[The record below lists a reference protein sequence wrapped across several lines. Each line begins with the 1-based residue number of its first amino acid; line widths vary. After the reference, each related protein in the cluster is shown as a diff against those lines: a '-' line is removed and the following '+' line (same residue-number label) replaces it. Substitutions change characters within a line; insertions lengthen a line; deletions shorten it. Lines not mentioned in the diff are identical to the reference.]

1 MIISLPWKERRMI
14 SRVAKLFCDM
24 AMRGEG
30 YDERVRQFWRISLY
44 VKAGILYYND
54 AKTILTAMEEFQEVY
69 QDAPSHK
76 DPKGLYFGM
85 KPAIVDL
92 RALVKKEEEKRNSK
106 NASVSAKGAK

>member
-1 MIISLPWKERRMI
+1 MIISLPWKERCMI
-14 SRVAKLFCDM
+14 AKVAKLYCDM

-30 YDERVRQFWRISLY
+30 YDDRIRQFWRISMY

-54 AKTILTAMEEFQEVY
+54 AKTILTAMEEFQTVY

-92 RALVKKEEEKRNSK
+92 RALVKKEEEKRK
-106 NASVSAKGAK
+106 NRSISVRAKSAK